1 MEENKDELL
10 QAFENPDMAE
20 PTVETEVAPV
30 ENEYTEAPAYEAQPE
45 AYVEPAPVQTEEV
58 EETPEYKDVVASE
71 VNFMPEEF
79 QQALNQTDVTP
90 EVLAEPAI
98 EPVETQVEAEATVPV
113 DDMQNVPENLNPE
126 PVVSVKEDIKEE
138 SKVETD
144 DDDMSYKKV
153 LIFLAPIVLIMIA
166 FILVL
171 PLITKI

>member
-20 PTVETEVAPV
+20 PAVEAPVAPAQT
-30 ENEYTEAPAYEAQPE
+30 ETYTEAPAYETQPE

-90 EVLAEPAI
+90 EVPAEPAV
-98 EPVETQVEAEATVPV
+98 EPVETQVEATVPV

-153 LIFLAPIVLIMIA
+153 LIFLAPIVLIMIV